1 MSDTSASGDPDDAT
15 SEAPGRRWPKR
26 LLVVG
31 AVLLIVLGLALP
43 KLWGKKESG
52 GGGGPSSSAPM
63 SVDATVLQPGT
74 IAERLRTTG
83 TLRADEA
90 VALTPEAAGK
100 ITDIR
105 FEEGARVQKG
115 QLLVQIN
122 DAELQA
128 ERRRIEHEL
137 TLAADRAERQK
148 RLLEEG
154 GVSQEEYDATVNEVE
169 VLRAELD
176 GVTARIDKTQ
186 IRAPFTG
193 VVGLRRVSE
202 GAYVTP
208 EVQITTLNRLDPI
221 KVDFSVPEKYASRVQ
236 VGQSI
241 SFRVRG
247 IDRERTGQ
255 VYATDVA
262 VTDETRTLQLR
273 ARTDNPDR
281 VLRPGMFAD
290 VEVTL
295 GIIDEAI
302 TVPAFAVTPTL
313 DGQRVFVVKNGTA
326 QPRNITL
333 GIRTDSTVQ
342 VTDGLALG
350 DTVITSG
357 IQELRAGLPVRIEK
371 IEGRESNTREAQ

>member
-15 SEAPGRRWPKR
+15 SEASGRRWPKR

-43 KLWGKKESG
+43 KLWGKEESG

-137 TLAADRAERQK
+137 ALAADRAERQK

-169 VLRAELD
+169 VLKAERQL
-176 GVTARIDKTQ
+176 VEARIEKTKVH
-186 IRAPFTG
+186 APFTG
-193 VVGLRRVSE
+193 VVGLRSVSE

-208 EVQITTLNRLDPI
+208 ETQITTLNRLDPLKI
-221 KVDFSVPEKYASRVQ
+221 DFSVPEKYASRVRA
-236 VGQSI
+236 GQSI
-241 SFRVRG
+241 SFQVRG
-247 IDRERTGQ
+247 VDRALTGQ
-255 VYATDVA
+255 VYATEVA
-262 VTDETRTLQLR
+262 VADETRTLQLR

-295 GIIDEAI
+295 GTIDDAI

-313 DGQRVFVVKNGTA
+313 DGQRVFVVENGTA

-357 IQELRAGLPVRIEK
+357 IQELRAGLPVRVEMIE
-371 IEGRESNTREAQ
+371 